1 MQSEDSLI
9 SRIAEGVPSRVA
21 RGEGGLRIGI
31 GDDGAV
37 VRPVR
42 GKEWVLSCDSFVEG
56 VHFRAK
62 THPAD
67 SVGYKALARATSD
80 LAAMGAAPRFF
91 LMALA
96 LPKER
101 AGRWLDEFLSGM
113 SRAAGNLSMR
123 LAGGDTTRSKS
134 VFVSITVLGEVE
146 AGRALTRNGAR
157 AGDLIYVS
165 GRLGGAKVG
174 LDLVLSGVGGRRSS
188 SKLVQPH
195 LYPRI
200 RVQLGRWLSETG
212 VASAAIDISDG
223 LSTDLA
229 RLAGASKVGA
239 SIDLEQIPG
248 VDIPE
253 VARRRHK
260 GQRLDALEMALN
272 GGEDYELLFT
282 VPPAKERFLRGA
294 PESHQLKRIGEIT
307 RGRRVV
313 LVGGDGKVNAMRA
326 GGWDPFR
333 G

>member
-9 SRIAEGVPSRVA
+9 SRIAETIGSRA
-21 RGEGGLRIGI
+21 GAADELRLGI

-37 VRPVR
+37 VRPAR
-42 GKEWVLSCDSFVEG
+42 GKEWVLSCDLFLEG
-56 VHFRAK
+56 IHFRAE
-62 THPAD
+62 THRAD

-91 LMALA
+91 LLALA

-101 AGRWLDEFLSGM
+101 TERWLDEFLGGIG
-113 SRAAGNLSMR
+113 RAAKQLGMQ
-123 LAGGDTTRSKS
+123 LAGGDTTRSDT

-146 AGRALTRNGAR
+146 AGRGLTRSGAQP
-157 AGDLIYVS
+157 GDLIYVS
-165 GRLGGAKVG
+165 GRLGGAKLG
-174 LDLVLSGVGGRRSS
+174 LDLVLSGAGGRRSF
-188 SKLVQPH
+188 SKIVQPH

-200 RVQLGRWLSETG
+200 RVPLGRWLSKTG

-223 LSTDLA
+223 LSTDLT
-229 RLAGASKVGA
+229 RLAEASKVGA
-239 SIDLEQIPG
+239 VIQLARIPG
-248 VDIPE
+248 AAIPE
-253 VARRRHK
+253 AARRQLKRQH
-260 GQRLDALEMALN
+260 LVPWEMALH

-282 VPPAKERFLRGA
+282 VPRAKEKLLRGA
-294 PESHQLKRIGEIT
+294 PEFRQLRCIGEIT

-313 LVGGDGKVNAMRA
+313 LVDFYGKPNAMRA